1 MHCSVR
7 TVISATNK
15 EYYYRIELVK
25 TSTKDIYTEMI
36 EYADLIEVNKALN
49 ILISEAPNDAK
60 TQPDFLK
67 SQYVTKDGFSIG
79 YDIKK
84 SKVSWFI
91 GVDGEYTL
99 LSNLDA
105 TVSAFKEAQAKIEE
119 ISK

>member
-1 MHCSVR
+1 
-7 TVISATNK
+7 
-15 EYYYRIELVK
+15 
-25 TSTKDIYTEMI
+25 MI